1 LIAIDTNIVVRIVAN
16 DEAEQVARAS
26 AALAEGDIYL
36 SLTVCL
42 EAAWV
47 LSSIYK
53 KPRAVVADGLTA
65 FAGIPTIT
73 IENPEALAMALD
85 WYRQGMDF
93 ADALHLAVAADLDC
107 TSMLSFD
114 NHFTKSAARLGTI
127 PVHQP

>member
-16 DEAEQVARAS
+16 DEAEQVGRAS
-26 AALAEGDIYL
+26 AALAKGDIYL

-47 LSSIYK
+47 LGSIYK
-53 KPRAVVADGLTA
+53 KSRAAIADGLTA

-73 IENPEALAMALD
+73 IENPEALATALD
-85 WYRQGMDF
+85 WYRLGMDF
-93 ADALHLAVAADLDC
+93 ADALHLAVATDLGC

-114 NHFTKSAARLGTI
+114 NHFVKSAAKLSTI
-127 PVHQP
+127 PVIEP